1 MPQEKTEIPVLSSK
15 NRSGKKAMRI
25 TFDAREKIVGAFMVI
40 MVILLLTIVVMI
52 GRGKDWFKA
61 YVTYYIVFDEAYNL
75 SEGARVKLYKADIG
89 KVKSV
94 RLEGDK
100 VKVELAILKDYA
112 PRIKTDSVATVE
124 SPTFIGSEY
133 VSIKPGTPEASPV
146 PENGTIPSQ
155 AKKSLDDVMAEFE
168 VEKTAKMFVKSF
180 QAISEIVEHMRDPEG
195 PLYVA
200 LDNLAKAMAHIEA
213 VTLEI
218 RQGKGSVGRLV
229 YSEELLQNIYERLS
243 HVNRILTNLEQATS
257 KVHDITK
264 NIEDASAKTPDIVDG
279 LRKSVNMI
287 NQILANIEKGS
298 QDIPT
303 VTKST
308 KHGIRE
314 IRDSVEE
321 VDKVVQS
328 AQKSFLIKGN
338 LPPEPKGEDIDT
350 GLRR

>member
-1 MPQEKTEIPVLSSK
+1 
-15 NRSGKKAMRI
+15 MRI
-25 TFDAREKIVGAFMVI
+25 SFDARERTVGAFMVI
-40 MVILLLTIVVMI
+40 MLILLLTIVVMI

-75 SEGARVKLYKADIG
+75 SESARVKLYKADIG

-146 PENGTIPSQ
+146 PENGTILSQ

-168 VEKTAKMFVKSF
+168 VEKTAKMFVKSL
-180 QAISEIVEHMRDPEG
+180 QAISEIVEYMRDPEG
-195 PLYVA
+195 PLYA
-200 LDNLAKAMAHIEA
+200 SLDSLAQAMANIEA
-213 VTLEI
+213 MSLEM
-218 RQGKGSVGRLV
+218 RKGRGSVGKLV
-229 YSEELLQNIYERLS
+229 YSEELIQEIYERIS
-243 HVNRILTNLEQATS
+243 HVNRILA
-257 KVHDITK
+257 
-264 NIEDASAKTPDIVDG
+264 NIEDATQKAPKIMDSLK
-279 LRKSVNMI
+279 KSTEMI
-287 NQILANIEKGS
+287 NQILVNIEKGS
-298 QDIPT
+298 QDVPV

-314 IRDSVEE
+314 IRDGVEE
-321 VDKVVQS
+321 IDKVVQS

-338 LPPEPKGEDIDT
+338 LPPEPKGENIDA